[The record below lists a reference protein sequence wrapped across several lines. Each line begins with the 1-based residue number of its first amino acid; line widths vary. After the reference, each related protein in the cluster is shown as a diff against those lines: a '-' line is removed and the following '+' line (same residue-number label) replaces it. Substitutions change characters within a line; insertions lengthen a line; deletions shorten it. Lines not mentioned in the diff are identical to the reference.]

1 MAWGSWLSVRRLSHV
16 FSIGSGTRSLTS
28 ASMRLVQ
35 FCRRGAE
42 GSVRVG
48 VERENGVVDLKV
60 FDQSVPSTM
69 REFLELGEKGM
80 ECAQRWDGL
89 HGLAYM

>member
-1 MAWGSWLSVRRLSHV
+1 MVWGSWLSLKRLRHV
-16 FSIGSGTRSLTS
+16 FPVGSGSRSLTS
-28 ASMRLVQ
+28 ASMHLVQ
-35 FCRRGAE
+35 FCQRGAE

-48 VERENGVVDLKV
+48 VERQNGVVDLKV

-89 HGLAYM
+89 HELA